1 MNKKMR
7 LLENWIY
14 GLLGYEEQTFMI
26 ARNLTKDLTDNG
38 RTGFKSELVDY
49 PDGEKYVFELSLK
62 KVPRK
67 PVMVKINGDLD
78 KELKD
83 IIERNHCRCDFEEVK

>member
-1 MNKKMR
+1 MDKKMR
-7 LLENWIY
+7 LIENWIY

-49 PDGEKYVFELSLK
+49 PNGEKYVLELSLK
-62 KVPRK
+62 KVPNK
-67 PVMVKINGDLD
+67 PIKVKVDAEIN
-78 KELKD
+78 KELKE
-83 IIERNHCRCDFEEVK
+83 IIDKKVKECKCGFE

>member
-1 MNKKMR
+1 MDKKMR
-7 LLENWIY
+7 LIENWIY

-49 PDGEKYVFELSLK
+49 PNGEKYVLELSLK
-62 KVPRK
+62 KVPHK
-67 PVMVKINGDLD
+67 PVTVKINGELD

-83 IIERNHCRCDFEEVK
+83 IIDKKFKECKCGFK